1 MLKKR
6 SLWSTVIGLGVLA
19 TMLLAACGSTS
30 STPTGSTPK
39 QGGSIVDGVSQEPS
53 SLMIAQSTQAFAAL
67 AKATIWAPLIYA
79 DDQGGFHAGL
89 LTQVPSSS
97 NGGIDVSGST
107 EKITLKLRPNLKWSD
122 GQSLTSDDVAFAI
135 TTFSD
140 KTYGDDQGF
149 QNSEIS
155 NVSTPDPQ
163 TVIITLNTADVTF
176 LVTSLTDVQ
185 SFSPLPKHH
194 YSSMTPK
201 DIAADFTPAVT
212 SGPFTVVDRVKG
224 DHITV
229 KKNPKYYQAP
239 KPYLDQITF
248 KYFPDAQT
256 IVTALQAGQVDTAY
270 FLPVDAKSTL
280 QSIPGYSLY
289 QPKSGASYEALYF
302 NLSNSILAD
311 VKVREAL
318 AIGFD
323 TKTEISQIQKGNA
336 APTCD
341 DGTGTF
347 AHDTS
352 LVKNG
357 YCPVGPD
364 QFAGFDPTKAGQLL
378 DSAGWAMGSDGY
390 RHKGSQTLEFRA
402 STTSGR
408 QYRLDSEQL
417 YQAAWKNIGVK
428 IDILNHPSS
437 DLFGPVLFPT
447 DHKYDKSNDQWDI
460 AEFANSIS
468 DPDSHVIWDSDQ
480 FPPTGGQNLTYY
492 SSPTVD
498 QLEKTQATQFDQTTR
513 KATLKQIYQQLLKD
527 VPTVY
532 LYSAF
537 DLSEYKSNLHNYMP
551 SAVGG
556 VECWN
561 VWDWWLS

>member
-6 SLWSTVIGLGVLA
+6 SLWSTVIGLGVLT

-30 STPTGSTPK
+30 STPTGGGPK
-39 QGGSIVDGVSQEPS
+39 QGGNIVDGISQEPS

-67 AKATIWAPLIYA
+67 VKAAIWAPLIYA
-79 DDQGGFHAGL
+79 DTQGGFHAGL

-97 NGGIDVSGST
+97 NGGIVISGTT
-107 EKITLKLRPNLKWSD
+107 EKVTLKLRPNLKWSD
-122 GQSLTSDDVAFAI
+122 GQALTSDDVAFAI

-140 KTYGDDQGF
+140 KTYADDQGF

-155 NVSTPDPQ
+155 NVSTPDPN
-163 TVIITLNTADVTF
+163 TVIITLNTVDVTF

-201 DIAADFTPAVT
+201 DIAADFTPSVT
-212 SGPFTVVDRVKG
+212 SGPFTVGDRVKG
-224 DHITV
+224 DHI
-229 KKNPKYYQAP
+229 
-239 KPYLDQITF
+239 
-248 KYFPDAQT
+248 
-256 IVTALQAGQVDTAY
+256 
-270 FLPVDAKSTL
+270 PV
-280 QSIPGYSLY
+280 Q
-289 QPKSGASYEALYF
+289 
-302 NLSNSILAD
+302 
-311 VKVREAL
+311 
-318 AIGFD
+318 
-323 TKTEISQIQKGNA
+323 
-336 APTCD
+336 
-341 DGTGTF
+341 
-347 AHDTS
+347 
-352 LVKNG
+352 NG
-357 YCPVGPD
+357 SCPVGPD
-364 QFAGFDPTKAGQLL
+364 QVAGFDATKAGQLL
-378 DSAGWAMGSDGY
+378 DSAGWAMGGDGL

-437 DLFGPVLFPT
+437 DLFGPVLFPS

-460 AEFANSIS
+460 AEFANSLS
-468 DPDSHVIWDSDQ
+468 DPDSHLIWSSDQ

-498 QLEKTQATQFDQTTR
+498 QLEKTQATQFDQTAR
-513 KATLKQIYQQLLKD
+513 KATFKQIYQQLLKD

-561 VWDWWLS
+561 VWDWYLS